1 MHGGPAGIGRAGGL
15 LACLAGGSS
24 GKRTGEPELRPTVRG
39 LRACAIVRAMNE
51 TIKIALVAIVAV
63 VVAKKL
69 LPMVPNAPKDLL

>member
-1 MHGGPAGIGRAGGL
+1 M
-15 LACLAGGSS
+15 
-24 GKRTGEPELRPTVRG
+24 RG